1 MQDES
6 LRELASYNVGGK
18 EGAAMAIAEPSIYIG
33 AFSSWYNCFHNCL
46 FYLHRN
52 LEQDKT
58 STTTTGVC
66 QLPRLGSPLKS
77 SEPYRLTKRFLVGTK
92 PDKETLWLAEG
103 ESGRSAVL
111 IARNVSYKGT
121 ERLDQR

>member
-1 MQDES
+1 
-6 LRELASYNVGGK
+6 
-18 EGAAMAIAEPSIYIG
+18 MAIAVPSIYIG
-33 AFSSWYNCFHNCL
+33 TGTSRFWYNCFPL
-46 FYLHRN
+46 YKKPIS
-52 LEQDKT
+52 EQDSK
-58 STTTTGVC
+58 SKTTTTGVY
-66 QLPRLGSPLKS
+66 QLHRLGSPLKS